1 MRQQCQPTSDQTRHR
16 FLDHRADGSR
26 TETQFC
32 RLAWETWKP
41 CNLAAGQL
49 ATGNRQE
56 FMPFWAC
63 KCSHNW
69 RRVILIAIW
78 AFVCTFMRSNCP
90 CKSTSTS
97 TRTRCIWRMQL
108 VSCLEIAVTSI
119 TRAKHFWVKTLWR
132 FSVFFFRWTSGSV
145 RRSCAHKTSPLTGRE
160 WKPEEE
166 LNWSIGSLYALA
178 VTKLV

>member
-32 RLAWETWKP
+32 RLAWETWKS

-90 CKSTSTS
+90 RKSTSTSTS

-132 FSVFFFRWTSGSV
+132 FSVFFFGELQVLFGEALPTRPAHWQEGNESQK
-145 RRSCAHKTSPLTGRE
+145 RS
-160 WKPEEE
+160 
-166 LNWSIGSLYALA
+166 
-178 VTKLV
+178 